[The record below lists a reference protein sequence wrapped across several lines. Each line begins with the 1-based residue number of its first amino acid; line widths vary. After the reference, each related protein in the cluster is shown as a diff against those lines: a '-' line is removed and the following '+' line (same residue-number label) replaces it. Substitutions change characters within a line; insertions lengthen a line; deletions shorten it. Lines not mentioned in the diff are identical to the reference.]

1 MKNTYLTGYFP
12 LIAILL
18 FSSSL
23 SISTSLYA
31 LKMLSSFGMY
41 DGMLDYFSEKGIRLA
56 LFAAFALLYFM
67 VLSALKLIANT
78 VTELSL
84 LFFANDPEG
93 NNLKK
98 LRMGSMIY
106 LGGGILSFVLLQNVI
121 WIVIWFAVVTL
132 AYFVFTVY
140 RIYSTLSLM
149 SLVGFILLELL
160 FWFTFVI
167 GILFI
172 FIKLY
177 NSIMLAYLCKLAIS
191 AFGGQICASC
201 SVRNETAVDSQV
213 SAVSQLQKF
222 SITLN
227 R

>member
-1 MKNTYLTGYFP
+1 MCFKSSIINEVDYRKGLFYMKNTYLTGYFP

-98 LRMGSMIY
+98 LRMGSIIY

-177 NSIMLAYLCKLAIS
+177 NSIM
-191 AFGGQICASC
+191 ASLP
-201 SVRNETAVDSQV
+201 V
-213 SAVSQLQKF
+213 
-222 SITLN
+222 
-227 R
+227 

>member
-1 MKNTYLTGYFP
+1 MSMCFKSSIINEVDYRKGLFYMKNTYLTGYFP

-177 NSIMLAYLCKLAIS
+177 NSIM
-191 AFGGQICASC
+191 ASLP
-201 SVRNETAVDSQV
+201 V
-213 SAVSQLQKF
+213 
-222 SITLN
+222 
-227 R
+227 

>member
-1 MKNTYLTGYFP
+1 MCFKSSIINEVDYRKGLFYMKITYLTGYFP

-177 NSIMLAYLCKLAIS
+177 NSIM
-191 AFGGQICASC
+191 ASLP
-201 SVRNETAVDSQV
+201 V
-213 SAVSQLQKF
+213 
-222 SITLN
+222 
-227 R
+227 

>member
-1 MKNTYLTGYFP
+1 MCFKSSIINEVDYRKGLFYMKNTYLTGYFP

-160 FWFTFVI
+160 FWFTFVS

-177 NSIMLAYLCKLAIS
+177 NSIMSSLP
-191 AFGGQICASC
+191 
-201 SVRNETAVDSQV
+201 V
-213 SAVSQLQKF
+213 
-222 SITLN
+222 
-227 R
+227 

>member
-1 MKNTYLTGYFP
+1 MCFKSSIINEVDYRKGLFYMKNTYLTGYFP

-106 LGGGILSFVLLQNVI
+106 LGGGILSFALLQNVI

-149 SLVGFILLELL
+149 SLVGFILMELL

-177 NSIMLAYLCKLAIS
+177 NSIM
-191 AFGGQICASC
+191 ASLP
-201 SVRNETAVDSQV
+201 V
-213 SAVSQLQKF
+213 
-222 SITLN
+222 
-227 R
+227 

>member
-1 MKNTYLTGYFP
+1 MCFKSSIINEVDYRKGLFYMKNTYLTGYFP

-172 FIKLY
+172 FIKLA
-177 NSIMLAYLCKLAIS
+177 L
-191 AFGGQICASC
+191 
-201 SVRNETAVDSQV
+201 
-213 SAVSQLQKF
+213 
-222 SITLN
+222 
-227 R
+227 

>member
-23 SISTSLYA
+23 SISTALYA
-31 LKMLSSFGMY
+31 MKLLSSLGIY
-41 DGMLDYFSEKGIRLA
+41 DGMLEYFSEKGIRLA

-84 LFFANDPEG
+84 LFFAQDPEG

-98 LRMGSMIY
+98 IRLGAAIY
-106 LGGGILSFVLLQNVI
+106 LGGGILSFALVQNVF
-121 WIVIWFAVVTL
+121 WIAALFAVVTL
-132 AYFVFTVY
+132 AYFIFIVY
-140 RIYSTLSLM
+140 KIHPTLSM
-149 SLVGFILLELL
+149 VSLIGFILLELL
-160 FWFTFVI
+160 FWFTFII

-177 NSIMLAYLCKLAIS
+177 NSIM
-191 AFGGQICASC
+191 ASLP
-201 SVRNETAVDSQV
+201 V
-213 SAVSQLQKF
+213 
-222 SITLN
+222 
-227 R
+227 

>member
-1 MKNTYLTGYFP
+1 MCFKSSIINEVDYRKGLFYMKNTYLTGYFP

-172 FIKLY
+172 FIKLALLSKQKTGQYGAFDIIY
-177 NSIMLAYLCKLAIS
+177 NFTC
-191 AFGGQICASC
+191 F
-201 SVRNETAVDSQV
+201 
-213 SAVSQLQKF
+213 
-222 SITLN
+222 
-227 R
+227 

>member
-1 MKNTYLTGYFP
+1 MCFKSSIINEVDYRKGLFYMKNTYLTGYFP

-177 NSIMLAYLCKLAIS
+177 NSIM
-191 AFGGQICASC
+191 
-201 SVRNETAVDSQV
+201 DSLPV
-213 SAVSQLQKF
+213 
-222 SITLN
+222 
-227 R
+227 

>member
-1 MKNTYLTGYFP
+1 MCFKSSIINEVDYRKGLFYMKNTYLTGYFP

-172 FIKLY
+172 FIKL
-177 NSIMLAYLCKLAIS
+177 AY
-191 AFGGQICASC
+191 
-201 SVRNETAVDSQV
+201 
-213 SAVSQLQKF
+213 
-222 SITLN
+222 
-227 R
+227 

>member
-1 MKNTYLTGYFP
+1 MCFKSSIINEVDYRKGLFYMKNTYLTGYFP

-172 FIKLY
+172 FIKPY
-177 NSIMLAYLCKLAIS
+177 NSIM
-191 AFGGQICASC
+191 ASLP
-201 SVRNETAVDSQV
+201 V
-213 SAVSQLQKF
+213 
-222 SITLN
+222 
-227 R
+227 

>member
-1 MKNTYLTGYFP
+1 MCFKSSIINEVDYRKGLFYMKNTYLTGYFP

-132 AYFVFTVY
+132 AYFVFIVY

-177 NSIMLAYLCKLAIS
+177 NSIM
-191 AFGGQICASC
+191 ASLP
-201 SVRNETAVDSQV
+201 V
-213 SAVSQLQKF
+213 
-222 SITLN
+222 
-227 R
+227 

>member
-31 LKMLSSFGMY
+31 LKLLSSFGMY

-84 LFFANDPEG
+84 LFFANDSEG
-93 NNLKK
+93 NNLKTI
-98 LRMGSMIY
+98 RMGSMVY

-132 AYFVFTVY
+132 VYFVFIVY
-140 RIYSTLSLM
+140 RIYPTLSLM

-177 NSIMLAYLCKLAIS
+177 NSIM
-191 AFGGQICASC
+191 ASLP
-201 SVRNETAVDSQV
+201 V
-213 SAVSQLQKF
+213 
-222 SITLN
+222 
-227 R
+227 

>member
-1 MKNTYLTGYFP
+1 MCFKSSIINEVDYRKGLFYMKNTYLTGYFP

-98 LRMGSMIY
+98 IRMGSMIY

-132 AYFVFTVY
+132 AYFVFIVY

-177 NSIMLAYLCKLAIS
+177 NSIM
-191 AFGGQICASC
+191 ASLP
-201 SVRNETAVDSQV
+201 V
-213 SAVSQLQKF
+213 
-222 SITLN
+222 
-227 R
+227 

>member
-1 MKNTYLTGYFP
+1 MSTCFKSSIINEVDYRKGLFYMKNTYLTGYFP

-31 LKMLSSFGMY
+31 LNMLSSFGMY

-98 LRMGSMIY
+98 IRMGSMVY
-106 LGGGILSFVLLQNVI
+106 LGGGILSFVLLHNVI

-177 NSIMLAYLCKLAIS
+177 NSIM
-191 AFGGQICASC
+191 ASLP
-201 SVRNETAVDSQV
+201 V
-213 SAVSQLQKF
+213 
-222 SITLN
+222 
-227 R
+227 

>member
-1 MKNTYLTGYFP
+1 MCFKSSIINEVDYRKGLFYMKNTYLTGYFP

-56 LFAAFALLYFM
+56 LFVSFALLYFM

-177 NSIMLAYLCKLAIS
+177 NSIM
-191 AFGGQICASC
+191 ASLP
-201 SVRNETAVDSQV
+201 V
-213 SAVSQLQKF
+213 
-222 SITLN
+222 
-227 R
+227 

>member
-1 MKNTYLTGYFP
+1 MCFKSSIINEVDYRKGLFYMKNTYLTGYFP

-106 LGGGILSFVLLQNVI
+106 LGGGILSFGLLQNVI

-177 NSIMLAYLCKLAIS
+177 NSIM
-191 AFGGQICASC
+191 ASLP
-201 SVRNETAVDSQV
+201 V
-213 SAVSQLQKF
+213 
-222 SITLN
+222 
-227 R
+227 

>member
-1 MKNTYLTGYFP
+1 MCFKSSIINEVDYRKGLFYMKNTYLTGYFP

-31 LKMLSSFGMY
+31 LKLLSSFGMY

-98 LRMGSMIY
+98 IRMGSMIY

-132 AYFVFTVY
+132 AYFVFIVY

-177 NSIMLAYLCKLAIS
+177 NSIM
-191 AFGGQICASC
+191 ASLP
-201 SVRNETAVDSQV
+201 V
-213 SAVSQLQKF
+213 
-222 SITLN
+222 
-227 R
+227 

>member
-1 MKNTYLTGYFP
+1 MCFKSSIINEVDYRKGLFYMKNTYLTGYFP

-31 LKMLSSFGMY
+31 LKLLSSFGMY

-98 LRMGSMIY
+98 IRMGSMIY
-106 LGGGILSFVLLQNVI
+106 LGGGILSFVLLQNAI

-132 AYFVFTVY
+132 AYFVFIVY

-177 NSIMLAYLCKLAIS
+177 NSIM
-191 AFGGQICASC
+191 ASLP
-201 SVRNETAVDSQV
+201 V
-213 SAVSQLQKF
+213 
-222 SITLN
+222 
-227 R
+227 

>member
-1 MKNTYLTGYFP
+1 MCFKSSIINEVDYRKGLFYMKNTYLTGYFP

-23 SISTSLYA
+23 SISTSFYA

-177 NSIMLAYLCKLAIS
+177 NSIM
-191 AFGGQICASC
+191 ASLP
-201 SVRNETAVDSQV
+201 V
-213 SAVSQLQKF
+213 
-222 SITLN
+222 
-227 R
+227 

>member
-1 MKNTYLTGYFP
+1 MCFKSSIINEVDYRKGLFYMKNTYLTGYFP

-172 FIKLY
+172 FIKL
-177 NSIMLAYLCKLAIS
+177 A
-191 AFGGQICASC
+191 
-201 SVRNETAVDSQV
+201 
-213 SAVSQLQKF
+213 
-222 SITLN
+222 
-227 R
+227 

>member
-1 MKNTYLTGYFP
+1 MCFKSSIINEVDYRKGLFYMKNTYLTGYFP

-98 LRMGSMIY
+98 IRMGSMVY
-106 LGGGILSFVLLQNVI
+106 LGGGILSFVLLQNAI

-132 AYFVFTVY
+132 AYFVFIVY

-149 SLVGFILLELL
+149 SLIGFILLELL

-177 NSIMLAYLCKLAIS
+177 NSIM
-191 AFGGQICASC
+191 ASLP
-201 SVRNETAVDSQV
+201 V
-213 SAVSQLQKF
+213 
-222 SITLN
+222 
-227 R
+227 

>member
-1 MKNTYLTGYFP
+1 MCFKSSIINEVDYRKGLFYMKNTYLTGYFP

-31 LKMLSSFGMY
+31 LNMLSSFGMY

-98 LRMGSMIY
+98 IRMGSMVY
-106 LGGGILSFVLLQNVI
+106 LGGGILSFVLLHNVI

-177 NSIMLAYLCKLAIS
+177 NSIM
-191 AFGGQICASC
+191 ASLP
-201 SVRNETAVDSQV
+201 V
-213 SAVSQLQKF
+213 
-222 SITLN
+222 
-227 R
+227 

>member
-1 MKNTYLTGYFP
+1 MCFKSSIINEVDYRKGLFYMKNTYLTGYFP

-149 SLVGFILLELL
+149 SLIGFILLELL

-177 NSIMLAYLCKLAIS
+177 NSIM
-191 AFGGQICASC
+191 ASLP
-201 SVRNETAVDSQV
+201 V
-213 SAVSQLQKF
+213 
-222 SITLN
+222 
-227 R
+227 

>member
-1 MKNTYLTGYFP
+1 MSMCFKSSIINEVDYRKGLFYMKNTYLTGYFP

-98 LRMGSMIY
+98 IRMGSMIY

-132 AYFVFTVY
+132 AYFVFIVY

-177 NSIMLAYLCKLAIS
+177 NSIM
-191 AFGGQICASC
+191 ASLP
-201 SVRNETAVDSQV
+201 V
-213 SAVSQLQKF
+213 
-222 SITLN
+222 
-227 R
+227 

>member
-1 MKNTYLTGYFP
+1 MCFKSSIINEVDYRKGLFYMKNTYLTGYFP

-41 DGMLDYFSEKGIRLA
+41 DGMIDYFSEKGIRLA

-177 NSIMLAYLCKLAIS
+177 NSIM
-191 AFGGQICASC
+191 ASLP
-201 SVRNETAVDSQV
+201 V
-213 SAVSQLQKF
+213 
-222 SITLN
+222 
-227 R
+227 

>member
-1 MKNTYLTGYFP
+1 MSMCFKSSIINGVDYRKGLIYMKNTYLTGYFP

-31 LKMLSSFGMY
+31 LNMLSSFGMY
-41 DGMLDYFSEKGIRLA
+41 DGILDYFSEKGIRLA

-93 NNLKK
+93 NNLKTIR
-98 LRMGSMIY
+98 LGSMIY
-106 LGGGILSFVLLQNVI
+106 LGGGVLSFVLLQNVI

-132 AYFVFTVY
+132 AYFVFIVY

-177 NSIMLAYLCKLAIS
+177 NSIM
-191 AFGGQICASC
+191 ASLP
-201 SVRNETAVDSQV
+201 V
-213 SAVSQLQKF
+213 
-222 SITLN
+222 
-227 R
+227 

>member
-1 MKNTYLTGYFP
+1 MCFKSSIINEVDYRKGLFYMKNTYLTGYFP

-177 NSIMLAYLCKLAIS
+177 NSIMARDRK
-191 AFGGQICASC
+191 
-201 SVRNETAVDSQV
+201 SVV
-213 SAVSQLQKF
+213 
-222 SITLN
+222 
-227 R
+227 

>member
-172 FIKLY
+172 FIKPY
-177 NSIMLAYLCKLAIS
+177 NSIM
-191 AFGGQICASC
+191 ASLP
-201 SVRNETAVDSQV
+201 V
-213 SAVSQLQKF
+213 
-222 SITLN
+222 
-227 R
+227 

>member
-98 LRMGSMIY
+98 TQNGFHDLFGRRDF
-106 LGGGILSFVLLQNVI
+106 ILCALAKCHLDCDLVCGRHARLLC
-121 WIVIWFAVVTL
+121 
-132 AYFVFTVY
+132 VY
-140 RIYSTLSLM
+140 RVPDLFDAFSHVISRVHSIGTAV
-149 SLVGFILLELL
+149 LV
-160 FWFTFVI
+160 
-167 GILFI
+167 
-172 FIKLY
+172 
-177 NSIMLAYLCKLAIS
+177 YLCYRY
-191 AFGGQICASC
+191 
-201 SVRNETAVDSQV
+201 SVHIYQA
-213 SAVSQLQKF
+213 L
-222 SITLN
+222 
-227 R
+227 